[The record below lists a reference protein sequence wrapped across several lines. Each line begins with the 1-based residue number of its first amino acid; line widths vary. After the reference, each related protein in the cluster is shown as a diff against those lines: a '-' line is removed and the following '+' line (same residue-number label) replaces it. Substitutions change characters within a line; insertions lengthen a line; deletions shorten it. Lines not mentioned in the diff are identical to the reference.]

1 EPHRTPKIA
10 KTSVGRYRAF
20 PRRTRVSEPTSSAT
34 AQRKRPSM
42 FRRGERLAES
52 HHTVVAEPMLDL
64 WRRCTARIDDVG
76 DPSRCAGARDVGRQ
90 IVEEE
95 DVLRRNGEHL
105 PGTGIDLGI
114 RLEAA
119 EFVRREFDVEL
130 GEAGELRIRG
140 GRTHPPPMRHA
151 GVAQARGAAPRGP
164 DAIEQRPDAGV
175 LFDEPDVV
183 DRLDV
188 ARGVTARRD
197 VRERL
202 EIVVAGQLAPLIAV
216 DEATSLVEPGLARG
230 IRFEGEPCE
239 RTGLGP

>member
-1 EPHRTPKIA
+1 
-10 KTSVGRYRAF
+10 
-20 PRRTRVSEPTSSAT
+20 
-34 AQRKRPSM
+34 
-42 FRRGERLAES
+42 
-52 HHTVVAEPMLDL
+52 
-64 WRRCTARIDDVG
+64 
-76 DPSRCAGARDVGRQ
+76 
-90 IVEEE
+90 
-95 DVLRRNGEHL
+95 
-105 PGTGIDLGI
+105 
-114 RLEAA
+114 
-119 EFVRREFDVEL
+119 
-130 GEAGELRIRG
+130 
-140 GRTHPPPMRHA
+140 
-151 GVAQARGAAPRGP
+151 GAAPRGP

-239 RTGLGP
+239 RTGLGPIAADANEHPAEI